1 MDNLQTT
8 PANDKNDKSL
18 RRRIGLIFALV
29 GFFIFMVGADPGL
42 FGLDRSPVIGFVQ
55 IGVFLLGLGVICLG
69 GYLTINTL
77 WNGYA
82 KTIAADIGVRL
93 IGTGYVVA
101 VASGLADIFGLG
113 TRPLPTFVPFYGRW
127 QARGVLI
134 GEITIIAGF
143 LLLIPYRHLFDSKN
157 KPEDA
162 PQAEAKDASPGE
174 SPD

>member
-1 MDNLQTT
+1 MDNIQTT
-8 PANDKNDKSL
+8 PPNSRSDKSL

-42 FGLDRSPVIGFVQ
+42 FGVDRSPVIGFVQ
-55 IGVFLLGLGVICLG
+55 IGVFLLGLGVICFG

-77 WNGYA
+77 WNGYE

-93 IGTGYVVA
+93 VGTGYVIA

-113 TRPLPTFVPFYGRW
+113 TRPLPTFIPFFGRW

-134 GEITIIAGF
+134 GEIVIIVGF
-143 LLLIPYRHLFDSKN
+143 LLLLPYQHLFDQKT
-157 KPEDA
+157 E
-162 PQAEAKDASPGE
+162 AEAEVETE
-174 SPD
+174 SEDESGD

>member
-1 MDNLQTT
+1 MDNIQTT
-8 PANDKNDKSL
+8 PPNGKSDKTL

-42 FGLDRSPVIGFVQ
+42 FGVDRSPVIGFVQ
-55 IGVFLLGLGVICLG
+55 IGVFLLGLGVICFG

-77 WNGYA
+77 WNGYE

-93 IGTGYVVA
+93 VGTGYVIA

-113 TRPLPTFVPFYGRW
+113 TRPLPTFIPFFGRW

-134 GEITIIAGF
+134 GEIVIIVGF
-143 LLLIPYRHLFDSKN
+143 LLLLPYQHLFDR
-157 KPEDA
+157 ET
-162 PQAEAKDASPGE
+162 QVKDKSGE
-174 SPD
+174 